1 MRFRDESGVQ
11 TSDSSSSNYWN
22 LGVPDFVPV
31 DRPLR
36 AEYDVAVIGAGY
48 SGLAVAW
55 GLARHGLSVL
65 VLEERSIGYGASS
78 RNGGM
83 VGPSFHELGMVGLTR
98 KYGEEKTKSIMRTSV
113 DALAYCRELFE
124 KNQIDCDLQLTGRI
138 RGARSTAH
146 LDAIVAE
153 CARLKAAVGLAYE
166 VVSPSELHLH
176 TGSNAYVG
184 GVLYP
189 MDGGLHPKRLVNA
202 LATRAEAAGAQ
213 ICQLTPACRIEKRG
227 RGFQLSMPQAV
238 VSAQQVVIATNGYSD
253 SRVPAMNNRIVPI
266 DVSVAATRPL
276 GMDRVRAMSPRL
288 HMHGESGRVFIWS
301 RPSPD
306 HTRFIFGGR
315 LSRPNAPLHVQCEQ
329 IATAVQRI
337 YPDVLPTDLEYV
349 WNGKIAYTSD
359 HAPHLNEVDG
369 LWLIG
374 GYCGSGV
381 TRSLFFA
388 DKLVRKIA
396 RQPGGE
402 TPFDDIAFPVMPFRR
417 LAPLGARIATSYY
430 GWLDQRD
437 SKASK

>member
-1 MRFRDESGVQ
+1 MSIRDHSALQ
-11 TSDSSSSNYWN
+11 TADRASSNYWN
-22 LGVPDFVPV
+22 VGVADFVPA
-31 DRPLR
+31 DRSLR
-36 AEYDVAVIGAGY
+36 DAYDVVVVGAGY

-83 VGPSFHELGMVGLTR
+83 VGPSFHELGMVALTR
-98 KYGEEKTKSIMRTSV
+98 KYGEEKTKSIMRTGI
-113 DALAYCRELFE
+113 DALSYCRELFE
-124 KNQIDCDLQLTGRI
+124 TSGIDCDLQLTGRI
-138 RGARSTAH
+138 RGARSKAH
-146 LDAIVAE
+146 LDAMIAE
-153 CARLKAAVGLAYE
+153 CARLKRAVGLAYQ
-166 VVSPSELHLH
+166 VVGRSDLHLH
-176 TGSNAYVG
+176 TGANAYVG

-202 LATRAEAAGAQ
+202 LAWRAEAAGAH
-213 ICQLTPACRIEKRG
+213 ICQQMPACRIERQG
-227 RGFQLSMPQAV
+227 SGFQISMPHAAL
-238 VSAQQVVIATNGYSD
+238 SAQQVVIATNGYSD
-253 SRVPAMNNRIVPI
+253 RRVPAMNRRIVPI
-266 DVSVAATRPL
+266 DVSVAATRTL
-276 GMDRVRAMSPRL
+276 GVDRVRAMSPRL

-306 HTRFIFGGR
+306 HTRFVFGGR
-315 LSRPNAPLHVQCEQ
+315 ISKPDAPLYVQCEQ

-337 YPDVLPTDLEYV
+337 YPDIRPTDLEFV

-388 DKLVRKIA
+388 EKLVRKIA
-396 RQPGGE
+396 RQPGSE
-402 TPFDDIAFPVMPFRR
+402 TPFDDMAFPAMPFRS
-417 LAPLGARIATSYY
+417 LAPLGARIATGCY
-430 GWLDQRD
+430 GWLDRCEA
-437 SKASK
+437 KASK

>member
-1 MRFRDESGVQ
+1 MTMRYESDIQ
-11 TSDSSSSNYWN
+11 TAESSSSNYWN
-22 LGVPDFVPV
+22 LGVPDFVPI

-36 AEYDVAVIGAGY
+36 TEYDVVVIGAGY

-83 VGPSFHELGMVGLTR
+83 VGPSFHPLGMVALTR
-98 KYGEEKTKSIMRTSV
+98 KYGEEKTKSIMRAGV
-113 DALAYCRELFE
+113 DALEYCQELFE
-124 KNQIDCDLQLTGRI
+124 ENQIDCDLQLTGRI
-138 RGARSTAH
+138 RGARSKAH
-146 LDAIVAE
+146 LDSMVAE
-153 CARLKAAVGLAYE
+153 CARLNEAAGLAYE
-166 VVSPSELHLH
+166 VIGPSEIHLH
-176 TGSNAYVG
+176 SGSDAYVG

-202 LATRAEAAGAQ
+202 LASRAEAAGAQ
-213 ICQLTPACRIEKRG
+213 ICQQMPACRIERRG
-227 RGFQLSMPQAV
+227 RGFRLSMSQAV
-238 VSAQQVVIATNGYSD
+238 LSAQQVVIATNGYSD
-253 SRVPAMNNRIVPI
+253 SRVPAMNSRIVPI
-266 DVSVAATRPL
+266 DVSVATTRHL
-276 GMDRVRAMSPRL
+276 GTDRVRAMSPRL

-315 LSRPNAPLHVQCEQ
+315 ISGTKSPLHVQCEQ

-337 YPDVLPTDLEYV
+337 YPDMLPTDLEFV

-359 HAPHLNEVDG
+359 HAPHLNEIDG

-381 TRSLFFA
+381 TRSLYFA

-396 RQPGGE
+396 QQPGGE
-402 TPFDDIAFPVMPFRR
+402 TPFDDMAFPVMPFRR

-437 SKASK
+437 SRASK

>member
-1 MRFRDESGVQ
+1 MSIRDEHGVQ
-11 TSDSSSSNYWN
+11 TADSTSSNYWN
-22 LGVPDFVPV
+22 LGVPDFVPE

-36 AEYDVAVIGAGY
+36 TDSDVGVVGAGY

-55 GLARHGLSVL
+55 GLARNGLSVL

-83 VGPSFHELGMVGLTR
+83 VGPSFHELGMVALTR
-98 KYGEEKTKSIMRTSV
+98 RYGREKTRSIMRTGV
-113 DALAYCRELFE
+113 DALAYSRELFE
-124 KNQIDCDLQLTGRI
+124 TSDIDCDLQLTGRI
-138 RGARSTAH
+138 RGARSKAH
-146 LDAIVAE
+146 LDAMVAE
-153 CARLKAAVGLAYE
+153 CARLKQAVGLAYE
-166 VVSPSELHLH
+166 VVGPSELHLH
-176 TGSNAYVG
+176 TGSKAYVG

-202 LATRAEAAGAQ
+202 LASRAEAAGAQ
-213 ICQLTPACRIEKRG
+213 ICHRMPACRIERRG
-227 RGFQLSMPQAV
+227 SGFQLSMPHAV
-238 VSAQQVVIATNGYSD
+238 LSAQQVVIATNGYSD
-253 SRVPAMNNRIVPI
+253 NRVPAMNKRIVPI

-276 GMDRVRAMSPRL
+276 GLERIRAMSPLL

-306 HTRFIFGGR
+306 RTRFVFGGR
-315 LSRPNAPLHVQCEQ
+315 ISRPDAPLHVQCGQ

-337 YPDVLPTDLEYV
+337 YPDILPADLEFV

-359 HAPHLNEVDG
+359 HAPHLNEIDG

-381 TRSLFFA
+381 TRSLYFA

-396 RQPGGE
+396 QQPGGE
-402 TPFDDIAFPVMPFRR
+402 TPFDDMAFPVMPFRR

-437 SKASK
+437 SRASK